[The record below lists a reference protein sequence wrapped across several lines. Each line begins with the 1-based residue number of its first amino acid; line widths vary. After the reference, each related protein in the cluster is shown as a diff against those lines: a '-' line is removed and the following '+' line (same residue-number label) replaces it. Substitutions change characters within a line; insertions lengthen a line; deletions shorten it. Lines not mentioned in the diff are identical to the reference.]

1 MSESDQTYY
10 YASPDGQ
17 PAGPVSKQ
25 ELRRL
30 LKQGAVRESTSV
42 LRKGENQWRR
52 LSDFLPPQVSPA
64 GTGNRSTP
72 DPIYYYA
79 SPEGQPAGPV
89 SWQKLCQLLE
99 QGAIQKSTN
108 ILRKGENQWLPL
120 GHILK
125 DQEQPASSRD
135 FFPPPLPPERWEET
149 SVSAISGVVHSM
161 DMVEKILNDLNTF
174 IDKRLYSL
182 FGFRKLVPH
191 FEKWVHFTIHL
202 TSVMTILASMLLAFA
217 VASFLSAP
225 RAPMYANPYTS
236 QSHGSGAKGGG
247 G

>member
-120 GHILK
+120 GI
-125 DQEQPASSRD
+125 
-135 FFPPPLPPERWEET
+135 F
-149 SVSAISGVVHSM
+149 
-161 DMVEKILNDLNTF
+161 
-174 IDKRLYSL
+174 
-182 FGFRKLVPH
+182 
-191 FEKWVHFTIHL
+191 
-202 TSVMTILASMLLAFA
+202 
-217 VASFLSAP
+217 
-225 RAPMYANPYTS
+225 
-236 QSHGSGAKGGG
+236 
-247 G
+247 

>member
-72 DPIYYYA
+72 GSHLLLRLSGRAA
-79 SPEGQPAGPV
+79 SGSRQLAETVPAAGTGSHSKVHQHPPKGGKPV
-89 SWQKLCQLLE
+89 APSGAYSERSGAARQQQRLLP
-99 QGAIQKSTN
+99 AA
-108 ILRKGENQWLPL
+108 
-120 GHILK
+120 
-125 DQEQPASSRD
+125 PASGTVGRN
-135 FFPPPLPPERWEET
+135 FC
-149 SVSAISGVVHSM
+149 
-161 DMVEKILNDLNTF
+161 
-174 IDKRLYSL
+174 
-182 FGFRKLVPH
+182 FR
-191 FEKWVHFTIHL
+191 HL
-202 TSVMTILASMLLAFA
+202 RGC
-217 VASFLSAP
+217 P
-225 RAPMYANPYTS
+225 QHGYGRENP
-236 QSHGSGAKGGG
+236 Q
-247 G
+247 